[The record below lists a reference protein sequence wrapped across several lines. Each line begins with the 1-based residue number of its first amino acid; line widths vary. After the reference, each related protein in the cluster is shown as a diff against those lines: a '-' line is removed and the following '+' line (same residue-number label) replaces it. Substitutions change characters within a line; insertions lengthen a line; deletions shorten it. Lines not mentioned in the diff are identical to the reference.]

1 MVGLGTLGGA
11 YSYGMAINNAGAI
24 AGSAQTSQGFMKAVI
39 WNGGKVTDLGTLGGS
54 QSYAYGVN
62 GAGTVVG
69 SSWTAGN
76 LAMHGF
82 IDAGGVMID
91 LNQLLPVNSGWTID
105 AAYGINDSGAI
116 VGTGTLNGQSY
127 AVELVP
133 SSNLLV
139 GTPEPATLLLAGL
152 GLLAV
157 GSVRRLKRA
166 PVS

>member
-1 MVGLGTLGGA
+1 MSPSHLNPVL
-11 YSYGMAINNAGAI
+11 MALRLRNRR
-24 AGSAQTSQGFMKAVI
+24 
-39 WNGGKVTDLGTLGGS
+39 
-54 QSYAYGVN
+54 
-62 GAGTVVG
+62 
-69 SSWTAGN
+69 
-76 LAMHGF
+76 
-82 IDAGGVMID
+82 
-91 LNQLLPVNSGWTID
+91 
-105 AAYGINDSGAI
+105 INDSGAI

-166 PVS
+166 SIS